1 MRLQVIFPS
10 LAVLSA
16 VILTIMDFSGKAVR
30 SQDQQPLF
38 ELPVQ
43 LVGFPVIILAVRF
56 SNFVKKLAYS
66 VNPKTYQSRVR
77 RASLDYESSSDE
89 LAPPSVDLD
98 YASKKILDE
107 YGPKACVI
115 EEPCKVHALS
125 QGRAGAQPD
134 WIDILRN
141 YKIQRS
147 GMKQWYLLS
156 VFIGDVIRDPT
167 LCKRLAKRI
176 PCNRDITKAHVK
188 Y

>member
-1 MRLQVIFPS
+1 MRFQVIFPS

-16 VILTIMDFSGKAVR
+16 LLLTIMDFSGRAIR
-30 SQDQQPLF
+30 AQEQTPLF

-77 RASLDYESSSDE
+77 RASLDYSLSDE
-89 LAPPSVDLD
+89 SMPPMVDID
-98 YASKKILDE
+98 YAQKKILDE
-107 YGPKACVI
+107 YGPKACII
-115 EEPCKVHALS
+115 EEPCKDHSLR

-134 WIDILRN
+134 WLDILRN
-141 YKIQRS
+141 YKIQRG